1 MEAISTESRERD
13 LSQLL
18 ALAERRV
25 VARLNEVLDTAGC
38 GVDEWRVLS
47 LLADGR
53 GHAMTE
59 IAEYAMLPA
68 PTLTKL
74 IDRMVSANRVH
85 RRVDDADRRRVLVLL
100 TPRGRETHETLSGAV
115 QAEWDRLGATVGRDD
130 LALLTALLTRI
141 AGRLA

>member
-1 MEAISTESRERD
+1 MKAISTESRERD

-18 ALAERRV
+18 TLVERRV

-38 GVDEWRVLS
+38 GVDEWRVLT
-47 LLADGR
+47 LLADGH
-53 GHAMTE
+53 GHPMTE
-59 IAEYAMLPA
+59 VAEYAMLPP

-74 IDRMVSANRVH
+74 IDRMVSANRVY

-100 TPRGRETHETLSGAV
+100 TARGRAMHERLSAEID
-115 QAEWDRLGATVGRDD
+115 AEWDRLGATVGREEM
-130 LALLTALLTRI
+130 ALLGVLLTRV